1 MTDRDESRA
10 KNLHAPIPFDRPRS
24 VIDNRRSQVLTDLRL
39 SLEIGGRKFTDLK
52 SEQAT
57 IFLADGALLV
67 SITRVVGIKRPAGW
81 LARAVLSPP
90 AKLF

>member
-39 SLEIGGRKFTDLK
+39 SLEIGGRKFSDLK
-52 SEQAT
+52 SEQMT
-57 IFLADGALLV
+57 IFLADSA
-67 SITRVVGIKRPAGW
+67 
-81 LARAVLSPP
+81 PP
-90 AKLF
+90 VPVT